1 MNLPKFQYIFM
12 DHMYTSLRMI
22 SCMNVTHG
30 LKLFRY
36 SKNCTVRLWNRKCWY
51 SIYSTIFAS
60 KSYDS
65 CSGMASFVYGKS
77 TTNQVHMKCMLL
89 DVLFMH
95 NIVIFKRIEAWWSQL
110 QKKFTYWWYSLFKVI
125 NILISQN

>member
-1 MNLPKFQYIFM
+1 MDYNYSGIPKIVRSDCGTENVGIAFIQPY
-12 DHMYTSLRMI
+12 LRR
-22 SCMNVTHG
+22 NH
-30 LKLFRY
+30 
-36 SKNCTVRLWNRKCWY
+36 N
-51 SIYSTIFAS
+51 
-60 KSYDS
+60 DS